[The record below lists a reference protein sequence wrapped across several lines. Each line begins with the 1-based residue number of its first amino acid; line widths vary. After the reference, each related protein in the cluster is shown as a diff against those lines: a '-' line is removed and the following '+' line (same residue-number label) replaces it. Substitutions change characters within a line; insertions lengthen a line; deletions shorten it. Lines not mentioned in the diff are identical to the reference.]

1 MEEYD
6 PADPTE
12 EASHGAAA
20 AAAAAS
26 KGEEDRPTEDRPEGP
41 PKSETSDKP
50 EINLADFPT
59 QFGKPAKKRTDKSYF
74 HEGMADLP
82 SRYDDEEEEGGRRRW
97 RRGDDSDEEKRFEE
111 EYDNDNDRRFGRGRG
126 RGGRFSRPPRRF
138 EDDDEFGRDGPPR
151 IEDNP
156 FRRLE
161 QDGPGRPPPGRDR
174 PPPRDRYSRD
184 DDRPPYDDDPRYD
197 HRRFRRSP
205 PPFDDRDDRH
215 PRFRRDGPG
224 PPYDGPPYDGPPYDR
239 PPYDDD
245 RYDRPPRFGPPRY
258 DRDGPPMYDR
268 DGPPPPG
275 YDDDRHHYDRF
286 HFHRDRPPRYG
297 PPPRPDSPDFG
308 PPMHPGPPG
317 PPRPRGG
324 LLPTPPPP
332 SQQPSE
338 PQYPPPPPEHGM
350 PFPGPEGPPR
360 FGPPPPGPPPPP
372 MGPPPFQGPP
382 MPFQGPPGFPAPP
395 QHMPGPMPGMPPP
408 GPEMPPMSAEQQYY
422 GPPPPMMPPQGD
434 PQWGQQ
440 MMAPPMQGMP
450 PPPPPQFPPPPPPM
464 DPSMGFPPMDPQM
477 MQPPMMPPQP
487 PMAQPQQ
494 YYEQAP
500 PPQMM
505 VFPPPPPPPEP
516 VEIPEPKPELI
527 PIPPPPAE
535 EEQKSDD
542 MEIDNTEMPDVPTVP
557 EKPQDE
563 DQQYK
568 MMYSAEPTVPV
579 SIEPPVSS
587 ATIVSAPVSYSAPP
601 TYSAAPALAPV
612 QKMFEAPK
620 FAAAPTMAD
629 SRPPPPPP
637 PMVVFPT
644 HIYSAPQTTQVSE
657 EDKSVAQKAAEDLM
671 MMTQA
676 TPQQVTM
683 PIVHPVVQPE
693 PEPVVQDQPRGFVPV
708 PTVETEP
715 VKEPVSYQ
723 KEEPEPEPME
733 RETTPEKQS
742 GDPIK
747 TTAQQLLER
756 IKQKQLKAQA
766 SSLQG
771 GGSNPLVKSAR
782 RFFNPVAMVAGS
794 KIQFAMATAK
804 KSVTADNPL
813 KSQEEDADKKKK
825 GKEGKK
831 EMFRPGLDGE
841 ETLSSIMQK
850 YQQHQKFID
859 QINKNKEGEGDGS
872 EAPSTEAANVNGNST
887 EVKVQEEIES
897 ADKENE
903 EQMDEDP
910 ADSKAKRSRFADMT
924 AEERLFV
931 KEKENEGSEE
941 TEEKKRDASPEKRKE
956 DDKSYKSRRSPS
968 PEEDDSK
975 SRRRRSSPSPRDKQ
989 RSRSPDHSRDRRDR
1003 RSRSRSHEDRYSS
1016 RKSRR
1021 SPSPRRRDYDDRQRF
1036 RYGDFRRENDFRRGN
1051 NRGGSPYGRDS
1062 RNRRQDL
1069 SPRSDYRNRQSQRD
1083 RSPSPRSRGYKGQQR
1098 DRSSSPRSNYRRT
1111 KERSPSPMQTKSQ
1124 QREYSPSPRRS
1135 SAREKS
1141 PDESDYREKHRDASP
1156 KMADNRSS
1164 KQREASPPQRQPE
1177 NPISRQRDRS
1187 PPEYRSTKQRDRTP
1201 SPEYRP
1207 SKQHEPSP
1215 GPRQMEYRSS
1225 KQHDL
1230 SPDPRSAEYRSSKQ
1244 KERSISPEVVK
1255 PKPRERSVSPR
1266 SSRYPQ
1272 KRRSPSP
1279 KIVEKPKTMPSPRA
1293 RASPDARRT
1302 SRPVHDEKRTR
1313 KESSSS
1319 SSSSS
1324 DSSSSDESESDKS
1337 LETPED
1343 ERIKKEKREKLLMEL
1358 KSIEESLEKQRT
1370 MKKKGKGG
1378 KESVRTEDR
1387 ERSEDR
1393 QSYRSSRS
1401 EEERK
1406 NESRYDPRQRREEG
1420 SHSRMAPEMVERA
1433 YEERPKQE
1441 IPDVYLK
1448 SIEKYQKEFKSRQ
1461 IDEPSKINQRGEY
1474 EQSYKPEEKGTRD
1487 RREARSEYSEPEYE
1501 GERRSTSVKRGSG
1514 DERGRHEDRRYPG
1527 EPKTMYEDDR
1537 KREQPDPRMRTE
1549 KRRPDPR
1556 MEKEESSD
1564 EEVVQPKQ
1572 EPVRDR
1578 RRDSGSKYSD
1588 RSPPDDPRY
1597 DDRRE
1602 VPKEKYKP
1610 ERSESRRFSEKPR
1623 EFEGNYAD
1631 KKRDPAYQGYEDFPD
1646 KTRSEYERRPQAE
1659 YGERRTSEY
1668 GDRGPAEYEER
1679 RPADYENRRPDSGT
1693 RYEEKPKSRNEFN
1706 EGDRK
1711 RDWVE
1716 PPTEYEESPRKK
1728 ERLDRP
1734 SRNSEYESYEGYHP
1748 ESRSTSEKS
1757 YKIDPVDE
1765 LDYYLNRKPKA
1776 AQGQVEKNG
1785 KWQTEPDQSPPD
1797 IRQSYYSPN
1806 PVEKEEEDRFDKKA
1820 KKKKKHRSRSPTS
1833 RDSKKKSKRSKRSP
1847 SEEESDDAG
1856 RYRRSNRSPVV
1867 EEFERRRSPSPRYR
1881 RTSSPED
1888 QPYNNRAE
1896 RYWRPPDHKLD
1907 EIHHYTDKKHKSA
1920 SMTKDFPELHEIEK
1934 ATRKSDNANDKE
1946 EMERKTSYGSNI
1958 DKEKSSE
1965 PDPLMKWEP
1974 VDPPVRPSDTTLMVK
1989 TTESNTKDT
1998 SEIST
2003 DKAVRKRPK
2012 IKRLPVPDTPPSDK
2026 SNQSDSQSE
2035 SSYISDGEKSAC
2047 NEQKVDQ
2054 KLSNKKIEEEKIP
2067 EEIAEKSSSV
2077 KTKSGEIKSDSEK
2090 IHGLSSF
2097 MNIYED
2103 SDDSRSSVKNNME
2116 IPKTKEKNSNLS
2128 ASSLDNSTVDVKMKL
2143 KEKESTQFE
2152 PTVSGVADAEDLR
2165 RRSIIADYSDSD
2177 ENTNTSLK
2185 DNVTDTTQTRAEHDF
2200 LHISS
2205 KINDEKMKTTIE
2217 SKTRKTVISA
2227 SVKDNLEVSV
2237 SNEEQSSKKIDD
2249 QQANASKLDASNDAI
2264 KLQYKRTRYG
2274 IRLRSKESEN
2284 KNKTGVDVKFDSKV
2298 KKSMA
2303 VEDDSQKVGTSSL
2316 DKVTSEID
2324 QIHKQDDQ
2332 QVERSPRKN
2341 EQKRYLPESA
2351 SQSFKTDKT
2360 RHETDEKNRKE
2371 SSYSSESDKR
2381 KEKSDRPR
2389 SPERSRRRSNSP
2401 EVDTYRE
2408 RRRDESSEI
2417 SPERRRRRSIRRD
2430 ESPEVSPDSR
2440 GRRSIRRDETSEMS
2454 PERRRRS
2461 IKRDESPEISPE
2473 RHSKRSLR
2481 RDESPE
2487 ISPERHSRRSLRRD
2501 ESPEVSP
2508 EKHSRRSLRRDESPE
2523 ISPGRHSRRSKKKK
2537 KSSRHEYSPDR
2548 HVSQKG
2554 DRRSRER
2561 EQSYRSSSE
2570 RHSLE
2575 REQPY
2580 LSSSEKRSLEREQ
2593 SYPSSSERHSLERE
2607 HSKTHTDK
2615 KEKAETLSARHT
2627 QFETSIELQS
2637 SDTKESSSDVSFKM
2651 GRSQVEE
2658 GKYDPGGTQKIQA
2671 SEATIDKPKQQYSE
2685 DTELKMLETKETV
2698 RMQSTKSLEEP
2709 QQSGSSRWSLRSKA
2723 SDSQDDSPRRTAKE
2737 DSPKPSTMTK
2747 RSRKSED
2754 EDAQREVAE
2763 EKQAAKRRT
2772 RSSRSTEDFV
2782 DQKTPDVSIERQLSK
2797 RHKKSRKGEEISI
2810 ENDPKLNSTLSV
2822 DLSSIALPG
2831 EGIRIK
2837 IFSEALSPTGNRKS
2851 PKVSPFKK
2859 VHADSLTD
2867 LRLEEI
2873 ILPDATL
2880 RQEKLGLGDNSRVSS
2895 EVKKAE
2901 EVKASVEI
2909 QPEIQ
2914 ITPMPVQP
2922 PRKEYPIRSQ
2932 KTAFSFNTSKKLPDD
2947 KRPLVKFGLPKS
2959 SNPNKLW
2966 EDEEDVDFTDKL
2978 LGKRIVDEPCDTQAP
2993 QQATTLETTSPPQ
3006 MSEARTSPEKS
3017 VDQPTTEIVKMKERS
3032 VTPEKLVVKED
3043 DSSIKKADN
3052 SFTKKADDSFTRKA
3066 DDVFTK
3072 KEDNSYTKKADD
3084 SFTRKVDDSL
3094 TTSKADDSFTRK
3106 ADDSFTRKADD
3117 SFIRKADDSFTS
3129 KADDSFKKKADDSF
3143 TRKTDDSF
3151 ISTSSD
3157 DPDIS
3162 FKTPSLVIK
3171 SKPVERRVDS
3181 PEKAP
3186 LIVAAPETPVLS
3198 PWNKTEEGNKV
3209 VEKPVESIDATT
3221 TTVQSSSDTKKQEK
3235 SSRRS
3240 KSRWDPPVAVP
3251 VSLPIVEPLTVP
3263 VAIDL
3268 YDPLQPTAEDLYDP
3282 FMPTDD
3288 DTSQKSK
3295 SQDDDQVSQVEAS
3308 NSIEDLYDPT
3318 QPTDLEADSKKSLE
3332 IKEVEITMA
3341 NSEIKLQQEEVAEK
3355 NQVSVEKKL
3364 DDEHSTHEVIKEE
3377 QSQMDKVSDEQE
3389 LLPESSSNP
3398 SSENLLKRLEV
3409 ELASPK
3415 PNKTS
3420 ILEIEKSSDSQEE
3433 ESSELSSDSMPVQ
3446 SSSDVDVKSLDEDSA
3461 DDSLELS
3468 EAEYIARQIIK
3479 MSKTAQM
3486 PRIESTSMV
3495 TKVSDENMNENNEK
3509 LEEKLEESCGMIE
3522 IAPEDLSPSAETKS
3536 VLLTSKVLQLPSAEK
3551 IAEKKSQKKDSS
3563 EEGEILSEADEKRDH
3578 DVGMAIE
3585 TVVYGKGQKQ
3595 VKKFGEVS
3603 NVKVK
3608 VEPDTSAGQGQVIES
3623 IITTR
3628 GKPKVEHVIAV
3639 AKSKEDKGEKAAKS
3653 EDAEDKVRKAQTEE
3667 ALKLLEQYKGFDTK
3681 NEEALKMIEKFRSVD
3696 KELKTYN
3703 LDKPRSKKEG
3713 WERESYKER
3722 YEESKYRES
3731 NRYKDKDYKEKD
3743 YDRHSKDKDYED
3755 RYSKGRHD
3763 DRYKS
3768 FDKRR
3773 DKFWDKRRRDSSER
3787 FEKYE
3792 RKRHKK
3798 ERYHD
3803 RRDRSYSRSHSRSPD
3818 RSKSRNSRSRSRD
3831 RSKEKSRRR
3840 SRERSRSR
3848 DRSRSQDR
3856 GRKSKRSRR
3865 DKRRYSS
3872 DESDDSSSS
3881 RSTRKEKEAY
3891 IDSSKGEVDKLT
3903 EEWIRMATEKPKK
3916 TKGQTSA
3923 TVSSTASATMSSTS
3937 VTSQSGTAP
3946 PYYQATTSQS
3956 GAPPQYYQDAYGN
3969 YYPVTS
3975 TSQGYSGYQGM
3986 PPPQQGH
3993 EQNIPGIMP
4002 PHHTAPPPGMPQQ
4015 PIPATGMPPPGMPPQ
4030 HSMPPPG
4037 HMMPQYQ
4044 QPNPQMYGQQ
4054 QGYGQ
4059 SEKLYDQSMYGHQPQ
4074 PGPLGNQP
4082 PTFQAAGAHPT
4093 ALPPPGLLPTPAAQF
4108 GLPQEYS
4115 TPGLIQPQRPPLI
4128 GKGPAIVQPVAS
4140 PKLPFAGGLQGTRL
4154 PFPMPTQQTIPTFK
4168 PMEQKQSPV
4177 PASPLYEAGQS
4188 PSQLTRPKPMA
4199 VLQQKL
4205 LVTASPQD
4213 VSQSPSQLPRTD
4225 SPVVTSS
4232 SKDYQLPELPYQEA
4246 IQQEIKV
4253 EEVKPTEIKPLMS
4266 KPQMAMKGFK
4276 IKQKG
4281 LSLVMPT
4288 EDVVSSSFQS
4298 DTEEKMKKLS
4308 ELSETENATPSP
4320 VSDLPKHPPPSS
4332 KTGLPIKLGMKQDK
4346 RDVDLSSPPPSAS
4359 PRPEKVKSRWRRLSD
4374 FETPITQSPDSNM
4387 TDVPASSGS
4396 EASPMKELGTSE
4408 VAQVKQAVYD
4418 AWDPASDLIIT
4429 PEAMKPQPAFKAKKE
4444 PAQKREKKEKTK
4456 DTDSPL
4462 KTDKVK
4468 ETDSPLKVKETKEP
4482 EEEVD
4487 PNKIPTFEL
4496 LDENMYLHEKKK
4508 SKKMKRMLC
4517 DCTITD
4523 EEKKC
4528 NVDACG
4534 EDCLNRMLYIE
4545 CGSRCQCG
4553 EFCTNKRFQKRQ
4565 FADVDAFRT
4574 DWKGFGLKTNAEL
4587 PHGDFV
4593 MEYVGEVLDYKT
4605 FKSRTKQY
4613 AKSGESH
4620 FYFMALNADEVI
4632 DASYKG
4638 NVSRF
4643 INHSCDPNCETQKWT
4658 VNGVL
4663 RVGFFTK
4670 KEIPADTELTFDYQF
4685 ETYGKEAQKCFC
4697 GTEKCRGTIGINKS
4711 TPLKSKK
4718 KPAEQEEDKE
4728 DLFQE
4733 EDIEEELDTLSEQ
4746 GLHNKTDVLNLC
4758 RLMVRSEETQFRIKI
4773 LKIIQECSDRNC
4785 LRLFLDYH
4793 GLELL
4798 WTWMADKTEEC
4809 QQLKVQIL
4817 TILKDLPINTKNML
4831 KDSKILSLV
4840 QRWAGRE
4847 EGEELQPCQAVPPP
4861 PVPTEM
4867 PISILASSKET
4878 RQLKKRVRF
4887 PDEASSDDNESRT
4900 SASDNFSEYT
4910 TNELYT
4916 DFEGK
4921 TGAGNDQV
4929 SEAEAMEGHQ
4939 SSDID
4944 STSDD
4949 SKSREQPVQS
4959 PADSSTSTGDV
4970 ESVAADSSS
4979 ALEEIKYIEPRPDP
4993 MDEVAILADDLL
5005 VNWSDLKEL
5014 FRIPKKQQ
5022 VEERKRHEKELDKS
5036 DVTVKNE
5043 KRIEQMEKD
5052 QDRFRH
5058 LAAGWD
5064 TRKKKKRPPPPP
5076 PPEDDDFSDRPRKV
5090 LLPTPPKISKEERR
5104 QIFEAQVKAQEEMA
5118 EIERQQREAYLQQFY
5133 SDPNNYMY
5141 YGQDPNCPLP
5151 QGFQVQPGVEG
5162 GMEQYIDPNTGQAIP
5177 YEVIQAYIAQQQALQ
5192 QPQAGYTDE
5201 ALQQQLM
5208 SQQVQEQMLAQQALA
5223 GYAQPTPDMLYQQPE
5238 QASGES
5244 QAFLQQVQQ
5253 LQQQLE
5259 MQGQLAGMGTSEEED
5274 IPPPPSPPKS
5284 KAPKLPP
5291 NWKSA
5296 KDAEGKTY
5304 YYHTTT
5310 RQTQWSPPDMDDDD
5324 DYMSIIQDDMDIDT
5338 PPDDGKSGRKKTT
5351 TAAADTSTETAK
5363 KIKDQFR
5370 QKMSSYIVICLNPFR
5385 KPDCKSGRITST
5397 DDFKHLARKLTHH
5410 VMSKELKHCRHVE
5423 DLEVNEN
5430 VKSKAKDY
5438 VKKYMGKFGMIYRKS
5453 ASPDD

>member
-12 EASHGAAA
+12 EGGHGA

-26 KGEEDRPTEDRPEGP
+26 KGEEDRQTEDRPEGP
-41 PKSETSDKP
+41 SKSEAPEKP

-59 QFGKPAKKRTDKSYF
+59 QFGKPAKKRSDKSYF

-82 SRYDDEEEEGGRRRW
+82 SRYDDEEEEGSRRRW
-97 RRGDDSDEEKRFEE
+97 RREGDSDDEKRFEE
-111 EYDNDNDRRFGRGRG
+111 EYDNDVDRRYGRGRG
-126 RGGRFSRPPRRF
+126 RGGRFGRPPRRF
-138 EDDDEFGRDGPPR
+138 EDEDEFGRDGPPR

-161 QDGPGRPPPGRDR
+161 QDGPGRPPPGIRDR

-215 PRFRRDGPG
+215 PRFRRDGP
-224 PPYDGPPYDGPPYDR
+224 PYDGPPYDGPPYDR

-258 DRDGPPMYDR
+258 ERDGPPMYDR
-268 DGPPPPG
+268 DGPPPPQ

-308 PPMHPGPPG
+308 PPMHPGPP

-338 PQYPPPPPEHGM
+338 PQYPPPPPEHPGM

-395 QHMPGPMPGMPPP
+395 QHMPPGGPMPGMPPP

-434 PQWGQQ
+434 PQWNQQ

-464 DPSMGFPPMDPQM
+464 DPQMAFPPMDPQM

-487 PMAQPQQ
+487 PMSQPQQ

-535 EEQKSDD
+535 EEHKSDD
-542 MEIDNTEMPDVPTVP
+542 MEIDNTEMPDIPTVP
-557 EKPQDE
+557 EKPPE
-563 DQQYK
+563 EEYK

-579 SIEPPVSS
+579 SIEAPVSS

-612 QKMFEAPK
+612 QKIFEPPK

-644 HIYSAPQTTQVSE
+644 HIYSAPQPTQVSE
-657 EDKSVAQKAAEDLM
+657 EDKSVAQKAAEDLI
-671 MMTQA
+671 MMTQPS
-676 TPQQVTM
+676 PQPVTM

-708 PTVETEP
+708 PTVESEP
-715 VKEPVSYQ
+715 VKEPVSFQ

-733 RETTPEKQS
+733 REATPEKQS

-766 SSLQG
+766 SSLQA

-794 KIQFAMATAK
+794 KIQFAMASAK
-804 KSVTADNPL
+804 KNVTSDNPL

-850 YQQHQKFID
+850 YQQHQKFIE
-859 QINKNKEGEGDGS
+859 QINKNKEGDAESS
-872 EAPSTEAANVNGNST
+872 EAPSADAINVNGTSS
-887 EVKVQEEIES
+887 EVKVPEEIES
-897 ADKENE
+897 TDKVNE
-903 EQMDEDP
+903 EQMEEDP

-924 AEERLFV
+924 EEERLFV
-931 KEKENEGSEE
+931 KEKEIEGSEE
-941 TEEKKRDASPEKRKE
+941 TEEKKRDASPEKKKE
-956 DDKSYKSRRSPS
+956 DDKSYKSKRSPS

-1036 RYGDFRRENDFRRGN
+1036 RYGDFRRENDFRRGD
-1051 NRGGSPYGRDS
+1051 RGGSPYGRGS

-1069 SPRSDYRNRQSQRD
+1069 SPRSDYRSRQRD
-1083 RSPSPRSRGYKGQQR
+1083 RSPSPRSRGYKGQQS

-1111 KERSPSPMQTKSQ
+1111 KERSPSPMQTNLKSQ

-1135 SAREKS
+1135 SLREKS
-1141 PDESDYREKHRDASP
+1141 PDESDHREKHRDASP
-1156 KMADNRSS
+1156 KTADYRSS
-1164 KQREASPPQRQPE
+1164 KTREASPPQRQPE
-1177 NPISRQRDRS
+1177 NLMSRQRDRS

-1201 SPEYRP
+1201 PSPEYRS
-1207 SKQHEPSP
+1207 SKQREPSP
-1215 GPRQMEYRSS
+1215 SPRQMEYRSS

-1230 SPDPRSAEYRSSKQ
+1230 SPDLRSVDYRSSKQ
-1244 KERSISPEVVK
+1244 KERSPSPEVAK

-1279 KIVEKPKTMPSPRA
+1279 KMVEKPRAIPSPRT
-1293 RASPDARRT
+1293 RASPDARRA
-1302 SRPVHDEKRTR
+1302 SRPVHEEKRTR

-1378 KESVRTEDR
+1378 KENVRTEDR

-1406 NESRYDPRQRREEG
+1406 QENRYDPRQRREEE
-1420 SHSRMAPEMVERA
+1420 SHPRMPPEMVERA
-1433 YEERPKQE
+1433 YEDRTKQE

-1461 IDEPSKINQRGEY
+1461 NDEPSKMNQREEY
-1474 EQSYKPEEKGTRD
+1474 EQPYKPEEKGTRE
-1487 RREARSEYSEPEYE
+1487 RREREARSEYSEPEYE
-1501 GERRSTSVKRGSG
+1501 GERRSASVKRGSG
-1514 DERGRHEDRRYPG
+1514 DERGRHEERRYLG
-1527 EPKTMYEDDR
+1527 EPQTMYEDDR
-1537 KREQPDPRMRTE
+1537 KREQVDPRIRTE

-1556 MEKEESSD
+1556 IEKEESSD
-1564 EEVVQPKQ
+1564 EEVVKPKQ

-1588 RSPPDDPRY
+1588 RSPDDPRY

-1610 ERSESRRFSEKPR
+1610 ERSESRRFTEKPR
-1623 EFEGNYAD
+1623 EFEGSFAE

-1646 KTRSEYERRPQAE
+1646 KTRSEYERRPPAE
-1659 YGERRTSEY
+1659 YGERRSTEY
-1668 GDRGPAEYEER
+1668 SDRGPVEYEER
-1679 RPADYENRRPDSGT
+1679 RPVDYENRRPDSGS
-1693 RYEEKPKSRNEFN
+1693 RYEEKSKTRNEYN

-1716 PPTEYEESPRKK
+1716 LPTEYEESPRKK

-1734 SRNSEYESYEGYHP
+1734 SRTSEYESYEGYHP

-1797 IRQSYYSPN
+1797 IRQSYYSPI
-1806 PVEKEEEDRFDKKA
+1806 PVEKEEEDRYDKKA
-1820 KKKKKHRSRSPTS
+1820 KKKKKHRSRSPVS

-1847 SEEESDDAG
+1847 SEEESDDPG

-1920 SMTKDFPELHEIEK
+1920 SMTKDFPELLEIEK
-1934 ATRKSDNANDKE
+1934 ATRKSDNANTKE
-1946 EMERKTSYGSNI
+1946 EKERKSSYGDNI
-1958 DKEKSSE
+1958 DKERFTEADPLRKRE
-1965 PDPLMKWEP
+1965 PD
-1974 VDPPVRPSDTTLMVK
+1974 DPPVRPSDTSLMER
-1989 TTESNTKDT
+1989 TTESKTIDAF
-1998 SEIST
+1998 EIST
-2003 DKAVRKRPK
+2003 DKTIRKRPK

-2026 SNQSDSQSE
+2026 SNHSDSQSE
-2035 SSYISDGEKSAC
+2035 SSYISDGEKSAYS
-2047 NEQKVDQ
+2047 EQKIDQ
-2054 KLSNKKIEEEKIP
+2054 KLSDRKITKEKVP
-2067 EEIAEKSSSV
+2067 EEPSIPLDQRTEKSSSV
-2077 KTKSGEIKSDSEK
+2077 KAKSEEIKTDDTDK

-2103 SDDSRSSVKNNME
+2103 SDDSRSSAKNSTE
-2116 IPKTKEKNSNLS
+2116 IRDSKEKVFNTST
-2128 ASSLDNSTVDVKMKL
+2128 SSLNSSIVDIKMNL
-2143 KEKESTQFE
+2143 TENESAQLGSTAKNE
-2152 PTVSGVADAEDLR
+2152 ATGGGIVDTEDL

-2177 ENTNTSLK
+2177 DNTNASLR
-2185 DNVTDTTQTRAEHDF
+2185 DNVTDIDTTQNLADHDF
-2200 LHISS
+2200 VNVAS
-2205 KINDEKMKTTIE
+2205 KMADEKIKTTIE
-2217 SKTRKTVISA
+2217 SETRDRFEQVQDYS
-2227 SVKDNLEVSV
+2227 EVSAA
-2237 SNEEQSSKKIDD
+2237 SNVGQSSEKDD
-2249 QQANASKLDASNDAI
+2249 NQQAIASKSDPSNDAI

-2274 IRLRSKESEN
+2274 IRLRSKELDN
-2284 KNKTGVDVKFDSKV
+2284 KDKTDVKFDHKV
-2298 KKSMA
+2298 NESTA
-2303 VEDDSQKVGTSSL
+2303 VKYSDSVEVGTRSF
-2316 DKVTSEID
+2316 DEVTSETN
-2324 QIHKQDDQ
+2324 QMSKQDDRRL
-2332 QVERSPRKN
+2332 ERSPRKN

-2351 SQSFKTDKT
+2351 SQSLRTDTT
-2360 RHETDEKNRKE
+2360 RPETDERDRRDT
-2371 SSYSSESDKR
+2371 SYSSESDKR
-2381 KEKSDRPR
+2381 KEKSARPR
-2389 SPERSRRRSNSP
+2389 SYERSRRWSH
-2401 EVDTYRE
+2401 
-2408 RRRDESSEI
+2408 
-2417 SPERRRRRSIRRD
+2417 
-2430 ESPEVSPDSR
+2430 SPDDDR
-2440 GRRSIRRDETSEMS
+2440 YRKTRRN
-2454 PERRRRS
+2454 
-2461 IKRDESPEISPE
+2461 
-2473 RHSKRSLR
+2473 
-2481 RDESPE
+2481 
-2487 ISPERHSRRSLRRD
+2487 

-2508 EKHSRRSLRRDESPE
+2508 ERQSRRSRR
-2523 ISPGRHSRRSKKKK
+2523 KK

-2548 HVSQKG
+2548 HISEKG

-2561 EQSYRSSSE
+2561 EQTYRSSLE
-2570 RHSLE
+2570 RHSLD
-2575 REQPY
+2575 
-2580 LSSSEKRSLEREQ
+2580 
-2593 SYPSSSERHSLERE
+2593 RE
-2607 HSKTHTDK
+2607 HSKIHTDK
-2615 KEKAETLSARHT
+2615 KETAELSPARRT
-2627 QFETSIELQS
+2627 KFETSIELQS
-2637 SDTKESSSDVSFKM
+2637 SEEIEPSTDVNFKKET
-2651 GRSQVEE
+2651 SQVKE
-2658 GKYDPGGTQKIQA
+2658 GTYDPGGARI
-2671 SEATIDKPKQQYSE
+2671 IDKLKQTYKD
-2685 DTELKMLETKETV
+2685 DTEDKMLETKEMKKT
-2698 RMQSTKSLEEP
+2698 QSTKLLEES
-2709 QQSGSSRWSLRSKA
+2709 QQSGTSRWSLRSKA
-2723 SDSQDDSPRRTAKE
+2723 SDSQDDSPRCTAKE
-2737 DSPKPSTMTK
+2737 DSPKPSTMTE

-2754 EDAQREVAE
+2754 DDAQREATE

-2772 RSSRSTEDFV
+2772 RSSRSSDDLV
-2782 DQKTPDVSIERQLSK
+2782 DQKTPDISIERQLSK
-2797 RHKKSRKGEEISI
+2797 RHKKSRKGDEISI

-2851 PKVSPFKK
+2851 PKASPIKK
-2859 VHADSLTD
+2859 THADSLTD
-2867 LRLEEI
+2867 LKLEEI
-2873 ILPDATL
+2873 VLPGEIL
-2880 RQEKLGLGDNSRVSS
+2880 RQEKSSYSENLNVSS
-2895 EVKKAE
+2895 EVKIAE
-2901 EVKASVEI
+2901 DVKASTEI
-2909 QPEIQ
+2909 QQERQNTI
-2914 ITPMPVQP
+2914 MPVQP

-2932 KTAFSFNTSKKLPDD
+2932 QKGATPLLQMQQKTAFSFHSKKLPED

-2959 SNPNKLW
+2959 SNPSKLW

-2978 LGKRIVDEPCDTQAP
+2978 LGKKIVDEPCDTSAP
-2993 QQATTLETTSPPQ
+2993 EEATTVEITPPQ
-3006 MSEARTSPEKS
+3006 MPEDRTSPEKS
-3017 VDQPTTEIVKMKERS
+3017 VEKLTIEKEEKKEKS
-3032 VTPEKLVVKED
+3032 VTPEKSVVM
-3043 DSSIKKADN
+3043 
-3052 SFTKKADDSFTRKA
+3052 KADDSFIK
-3066 DDVFTK
+3066 
-3072 KEDNSYTKKADD
+3072 
-3084 SFTRKVDDSL
+3084 
-3094 TTSKADDSFTRK
+3094 KADDSFTRK
-3106 ADDSFTRKADD
+3106 ADDSFTKKAN
-3117 SFIRKADDSFTS
+3117 DSFTG
-3129 KADDSFKKKADDSF
+3129 KA
-3143 TRKTDDSF
+3143 DDSF

-3171 SKPVERRVDS
+3171 SKPVERKVDS
-3181 PEKAP
+3181 PERAL
-3186 LIVAAPETPVLS
+3186 LIVGEAPETPVIS
-3198 PWNKTEEGNKV
+3198 RWNKTEEKDKA

-3221 TTVQSSSDTKKQEK
+3221 TKVQISSDTGKQEK

-3240 KSRWDPPVAVP
+3240 KSRWDPPVA
-3251 VSLPIVEPLTVP
+3251 EP
-3263 VAIDL
+3263 VAVDL
-3268 YDPLQPTAEDLYDP
+3268 YDPLQPTADDLYDP

-3288 DTSQKSK
+3288 ETLEKSK
-3295 SQDDDQVSQVEAS
+3295 SFKPQEDDQVTQNVAS
-3308 NSIEDLYDPT
+3308 SSSVDLYDPT
-3318 QPTDLEADSKKSLE
+3318 QPTDLDAHGKKSLE
-3332 IKEVEITMA
+3332 ITEVKVTMA
-3341 NSEIKLQQEEVAEK
+3341 NSETKVQQEEVAEK
-3355 NQVSVEKKL
+3355 SQASVEKKS
-3364 DDEHSTHEVIKEE
+3364 DDEHLTHELKHEVIIET
-3377 QSQMDKVSDEQE
+3377 QPRTDKVPDEQE
-3389 LLPESSSNP
+3389 LHPESSSIP
-3398 SSENLLKRLEV
+3398 SKEKAAPNSLESH
-3409 ELASPK
+3409 ETEPASPK
-3415 PNKTS
+3415 PFTS
-3420 ILEIEKSSDSQEE
+3420 ELKIEKTHDSQREE
-3433 ESSELSSDSMPVQ
+3433 VKETSSDSMPVQ
-3446 SSSDVDVKSLDEDSA
+3446 SSSDIDGKPLGE
-3461 DDSLELS
+3461 DSLEMT
-3468 EAEYIARQIIK
+3468 EAEYIAKQILK

-3486 PRIESTSMV
+3486 PRVESVSMV
-3495 TKVSDENMNENNEK
+3495 TKVSESKNENNEK
-3509 LEEKLEESCGMIE
+3509 LEKKLEETGGMIE
-3522 IAPEDLSPSAETKS
+3522 IAPEDISPTTETKS
-3536 VLLTSKVLQLPSAEK
+3536 VLLTSKLLQLPSAEK
-3551 IAEKKSQKKDSS
+3551 IADKKSLKKDST
-3563 EEGEILSEADEKRDH
+3563 EEGEILSEADDKRDL
-3578 DVGMAIE
+3578 DIGMAIE

-3595 VKKFGEVS
+3595 GKKLVEV
-3603 NVKVK
+3603 VKVK
-3608 VEPDTSAGQGQVIES
+3608 EEPDNSEGQGQVIES

-3628 GKPKVEHVIAV
+3628 GKPKIEHVIAV
-3639 AKSKEDKGEKAAKS
+3639 AKGKEEKAEKAAVS
-3653 EDAEDKVRKAQTEE
+3653 EDTEDKVRKAQTEE
-3667 ALKLLEQYKGFDTK
+3667 ALKLLEQFKGIDTK

-3703 LDKPRSKKEG
+3703 LDKPRSKKES

-3731 NRYKDKDYKEKD
+3731 SKYKDKDYKDKD
-3743 YDRHSKDKDYED
+3743 YGRYSKDKDYED
-3755 RYSKGRHD
+3755 RYSKERHD

-3831 RSKEKSRRR
+3831 RSKEQSRRR

-3872 DESDDSSSS
+3872 DESDDSMSSS
-3881 RSTRKEKEAY
+3881 RSARKEKEAY
-3891 IDSSKGEVDKLT
+3891 LDSSKGEVDKLT

-3916 TKGQTSA
+3916 TKGQSSA
-3923 TVSSTASATMSSTS
+3923 AVSSTASTSTMSSTT

-3946 PYYQATTSQS
+3946 PYYQATTAQT

-3975 TSQGYSGYQGM
+3975 TSQGYPGYQGM
-3986 PPPQQGH
+3986 PPPPQQGH
-3993 EQNIPGIMP
+3993 EQNIPGMVP
-4002 PHHTAPPPGMPQQ
+4002 PHQTALPQGMPQQ
-4015 PIPATGMPPPGMPPQ
+4015 PIPAPGMPPPGMTAPGIQGQPMTTPGMPPQ
-4030 HSMPPPG
+4030 HTAMSHSMPPPG
-4037 HMMPQYQ
+4037 HMMPPHGIPEQAPVMSQYQ

-4059 SEKLYDQSMYGHQPQ
+4059 SEQLYDQSMYGHQPQ
-4074 PGPLGNQP
+4074 PGPLAQSSASHQGPLGNQP
-4082 PTFQAAGAHPT
+4082 PIFQAAGLHPT
-4093 ALPPPGLLPTPAAQF
+4093 GPQPTPLLQPPGLLPTPAAQF
-4108 GLPQEYS
+4108 GLQPEYS
-4115 TPGLIQPQRPPLI
+4115 TPGLIQPQHPPLI
-4128 GKGPAIVQPVAS
+4128 GPAIVQPVAS
-4140 PKLPFAGGLQGTRL
+4140 TKLPFAGSLQGTRL
-4154 PFPMPTQQTIPTFK
+4154 PFPMPTQQNIPTFK
-4168 PMEQKQSPV
+4168 PMEQKQSPL
-4177 PASPLYEAGQS
+4177 PASPLEAGQS
-4188 PSQLTRPKPMA
+4188 PSQLARPKQMA

-4213 VSQSPSQLPRTD
+4213 VSLSPSQLSRTD

-4246 IQQEIKV
+4246 IQEEIKV
-4253 EEVKPTEIKPLMS
+4253 EEVKPAEIKPLS

-4298 DTEEKMKKLS
+4298 DTEEKSKKLS

-4320 VSDLPKHPPPSS
+4320 VTDLPKHPPPSS

-4346 RDVDLSSPPPSAS
+4346 KDADLSSPPPSAS

-4396 EASPMKELGTSE
+4396 EASPMKEPGTSD

-4429 PEAMKPQPAFKAKKE
+4429 PEAMKPQPTFKAKKE
-4444 PAQKREKKEKTK
+4444 TTQKRDKKEKAK

-4462 KTDKVK
+4462 KTEKVK

-4482 EEEVD
+4482 EEEAD
-4487 PNKIPTFEL
+4487 PNQPPTFEL
-4496 LDENMYLHEKKK
+4496 LDENLYLSEKKK

-4553 EFCTNKRFQKRQ
+4553 DFCTNKRFQKRQ
-4565 FADVDAFRT
+4565 FADVAAFRT

-4670 KEIPADTELTFDYQF
+4670 KEIPAGTELTFDYQF

-4711 TPLKSKK
+4711 TPLKTKK
-4718 KPAEQEEDKE
+4718 KPAEQEEDKKASE
-4728 DLFQE
+4728 ELFQE
-4733 EDIEEELDTLSEQ
+4733 EDIEEELDLLSEQ

-4809 QQLKVQIL
+4809 QELKVQIL

-4847 EGEELQPCQAVPPP
+4847 EGEELQPCQSVPPP
-4861 PVPTEM
+4861 PVPKEM

-4900 SASDNFSEYT
+4900 STSDNFSEYT

-4929 SEAEAMEGHQ
+4929 SEAEAVEGHQ

-4993 MDEVAILADDLL
+4993 MDEVAILADELL

-5043 KRIEQMEKD
+5043 KRIEQMERV

-5076 PPEDDDFSDRPRKV
+5076 PPEDDEFTDRPRKV

-5192 QPQAGYTDE
+5192 QPQQAGYTDE

-5223 GYAQPTPDMLYQQPE
+5223 GYAQPTPEMLYQQPE

-5244 QAFLQQVQQ
+5244 QAFIQQVQQ

-5310 RQTQWSPPDMDDDD
+5310 RQTQWSPPDWEEDDD
-5324 DYMSIIQDDMDIDT
+5324 MSVIQDDMDFDT
-5338 PPDDGKSGRKKTT
+5338 PPDDIKSGRKKTT

-5370 QKMSSYIVICLNPFR
+5370 QKMSSYIVICLNPYR

-5430 VKSKAKDY
+5430 VKAKAKDY